1 MIEPT
6 VFINVD
12 TFHYENTYKRLCQSE
27 TGKLKKEITFPT
39 MWELFVW
46 GAILGYLNKCP
57 KEIEKRYHNPP
68 FRWQWVKDPHQKLLI
83 IMAIEANNSFD
94 ILKNPEELK
103 KNIEIHSNG
112 GLDLIHKEMALD
124 PLAYHNTESLIY
136 EIQKRLNLNMT

>member
-6 VFINVD
+6 AFINVD

-83 IMAIEANNSFD
+83 IMAIETNNSFD
-94 ILKNPEELK
+94 ILKTPEELK

-124 PLAYHNTESLIY
+124 PLAYQNTESLIY
-136 EIQKRLNLNMT
+136 EIQKRFT

>member
-6 VFINVD
+6 AFINID

-46 GAILGYLNKCP
+46 GAIFGYLNKCP

-83 IMAIEANNSFD
+83 IMAIETNNSFD
-94 ILKNPEELK
+94 ILKTPEELK

-124 PLAYHNTESLIY
+124 PLAYQNTESLIY
-136 EIQKRLNLNMT
+136 EIQKRFT